1 MQVKRT
7 ARKDV
12 GMTLQDTCP
21 QGYEAP
27 ALRVLGYVSDL
38 TQGCDKKFGTAD
50 GFTFH
55 GVTIVCTSG
64 G

>member
-1 MQVKRT
+1 MISH
-7 ARKDV
+7 
-12 GMTLQDTCP
+12 DTCP

-27 ALRVLGYVSDL
+27 VLRDLGSVSDL

-55 GVTIVCTSG
+55 GITIVCTSG